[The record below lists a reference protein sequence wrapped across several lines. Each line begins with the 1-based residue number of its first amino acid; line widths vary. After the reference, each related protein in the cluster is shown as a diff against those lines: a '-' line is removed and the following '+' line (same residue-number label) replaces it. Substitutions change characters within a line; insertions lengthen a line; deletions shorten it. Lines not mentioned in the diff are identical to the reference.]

1 MHFCFPIFDQPS
13 TVATD
18 ALDSKVGTWHH
29 TRYRIHGID
38 QQTFRVK
45 SGTPDVTTMQPLL
58 LNFTL
63 YCLSSAHECQHILS

>member
-1 MHFCFPIFDQPS
+1 MHFCFPIFDQPN

-38 QQTFRVK
+38 QQTCRAK
-45 SGTPDVTTMQPLL
+45 SGTPDVTSHNNATTPAE
-58 LNFTL
+58 FYST
-63 YCLSSAHECQHILS
+63 A